1 MFKIVL
7 FSVIWG
13 SWSFNYCFLE
23 ASFSIW
29 DHHHWLPWQ
38 SSRAYLVI
46 SWTRTWNRIARFA
59 STWNSID
66 RFASIKFLVVW
77 SLWFAYWI
85 SWLFNYCLLR
95 ASVVTKRRGI
105 CCHFKDVGGTFCSI
119 SDCRSRLLYKTKP
132 WGNSVC
138 TRTRTCITFVCRL
151 RPYRSIEAP
160 SWRSS
165 AI

>member
-1 MFKIVL
+1 MFEIVL
-7 FSVIWG
+7 FFVAWG
-13 SWSFNYCFLE
+13 SWRFNCCFLE
-23 ASFSIW
+23 GSLCIW

-38 SSRAYLVI
+38 SRGTYLVI
-46 SWTRTWNRIARFA
+46 SWTR
-59 STWNSID
+59 TWNSID

-77 SLWFAYWI
+77 SFWFAYWI

-95 ASVVTKRRGI
+95 ASVVTKWRGI
-105 CCHFKDVGGTFCSI
+105 CCHFKDVSGTFCSI

-132 WGNSVC
+132 WGNSVRTW
-138 TRTRTCITFVCRL
+138 TRRCIPFVSRL